1 MEEASLK
8 APHFHPLP
16 LGSIRPQGWLARQ
29 LRIQADGLSGHLDE
43 FWPDIKESRWFGGE
57 TEGWERAPYWLDGV
71 IPLAFLLDDPALK
84 AKVNRYV
91 DYILEHQQEDGWL
104 GPGQMVWTAGQSPTP
119 LQHYDIWALFLI
131 LKALTQ
137 YGDATGDPRVAPAIE
152 RCLRRIER
160 HIDRSPLFNW
170 GSFRWFEALISIY
183 WLWEQGPGGRDQ
195 DAQRAGV
202 SGQWLA
208 NLAVKLHAQ
217 GFNWTKFFRRWPLTE
232 PTPPRQW
239 TYMGHVVNNAM
250 AVKAGALW
258 WRLTGEEADRAA
270 VHDMIAKLDR
280 YHGMVT
286 GVFTGDECLAGRR
299 PTQGTELCAVV
310 ETMYSLEIL
319 LSILGDAAFGDR
331 LEKIT
336 FNALPATFSPD
347 MWAHQYDQQVNQ
359 VECSSQPGRTWNTNG
374 PEANL
379 FGLEPNYGCC
389 TANLSQGWPKF
400 AAHLWMRVD
409 GPSTMNSQIGGWVAQ
424 SGFEALAG
432 SSVRPEKPTEASS
445 PEILPTRS
453 GSAVGLAA
461 VAYAPS
467 IVTTEV
473 GGVPVT
479 IALETEYPFRETLR
493 FTVTT
498 ERPVRFPLLLRIPA
512 WANGCSVQVAGEP
525 EVRPELGAFHHI
537 ERDWAGT
544 TRLTLTLPMAP
555 ALRPGFGGAVAIER
569 GPLVYALKIGEEW
582 RQVNQDRPGREL
594 PHADWEVYPTT
605 PWNYALAV
613 SHATLAGDVTFR
625 EHTLGD
631 LPFSPDGAPISA
643 MVKGR
648 RVPGW
653 AVEAGSAADVP
664 PSPVITSEPL
674 EELTLIPY
682 GCTNLRI
689 TEFPVL

>member
-1 MEEASLK
+1 
-8 APHFHPLP
+8 
-16 LGSIRPQGWLARQ
+16 LGRIRPQGWLARQ

-57 TEGWERAPYWLDGV
+57 TEGWERAPYWLDGM
-71 IPLAFLLDDPALK
+71 IPLAFLLDNPALK
-84 AKVNRYV
+84 AKANRYV

-152 RCLRRIER
+152 KCLRRIER

-170 GSFRWFEALISIY
+170 GSFRWFEALIAIY
-183 WLWEQGPGGRDQ
+183 WLWEREQESGGRDQ

-202 SGQWLA
+202 RVQWLTD
-208 NLAVKLHAQ
+208 LAVKLHAQ
-217 GFNWTKFFRRWPLTE
+217 GFNWTEFFRCWPLAE
-232 PTPPRQW
+232 PTLPRQW

-258 WRLTGEEADRAA
+258 WRLTGDETDRTA
-270 VHDMIAKLDR
+270 VHDMIAKLDQ

-310 ETMYSLEIL
+310 EYTYSLEIL

-331 LEKIT
+331 LEKIA

-359 VECSSQPGRTWNTNG
+359 VECSSQLGRTWNTNG

-389 TANLSQGWPKF
+389 TANFSQGWPKF
-400 AAHLWMRVD
+400 AAHLWMQTQD
-409 GPSTMNSQIGGWVAQ
+409 G
-424 SGFEALAG
+424 
-432 SSVRPEKPTEASS
+432 
-445 PEILPTRS
+445 
-453 GSAVGLAA
+453 GLAA
-461 VAYAPS
+461 TAYAPS
-467 IVTTEV
+467 TVTAEI

-479 IALETEYPFRETLR
+479 VALETDYPFRETLR

-498 ERPVRFPLLLRIPA
+498 DRPVRFPLLLRIPG
-512 WANGCSVQVAGEP
+512 WAEGSTLQVEGEDAANP
-525 EVRPELGAFHHI
+525 EAGAFCRV
-537 ERDWAGT
+537 EREWAGT
-544 TRLTLTLPMAP
+544 TKLTLTLPMAP
-555 ALRPGFGGAVAIER
+555 ALWRGHNDAVAIER
-569 GPLVYALKIGEEW
+569 GPLVYSLKIGEEW
-582 RQVNQDRPGREL
+582 RRVNADRPHREL

-613 SHATLAGDVTFR
+613 SEASLARAVEFS
-625 EHTLGD
+625 EHPVGEF
-631 LPFSPDGAPISA
+631 PFSPDGAPIVA
-643 MVKGR
+643 TVKGR

-653 AVEAGSAADVP
+653 SMEAGSAADVP